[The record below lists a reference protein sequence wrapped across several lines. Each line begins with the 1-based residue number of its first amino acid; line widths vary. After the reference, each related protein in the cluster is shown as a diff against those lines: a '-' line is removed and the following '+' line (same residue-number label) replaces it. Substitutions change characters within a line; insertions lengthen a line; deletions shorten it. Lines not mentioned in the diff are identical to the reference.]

1 LIQNTFVFAHS
12 QPSKLLVLAAKAGLG
27 MTSKDIG
34 ICLARREY
42 SETSQI
48 ATIFS
53 REHGKIR
60 GIAKGARRSKSKFG
74 QGIELLSRGQV
85 VFSQPRSGSG
95 LVTLT
100 EWTIQESY
108 QAIRRNLRQ
117 LYRGYYLGELVD
129 LFTEEL
135 DPHPR
140 LFDLLETGLADLA
153 TKDNRGGVLAFQVA
167 LLQEVGLS
175 PELDRCGRCGKEPNN
190 YVSFT
195 EGGVL
200 CAACAGGAS
209 EKSRVN
215 PAGLGVL
222 RRIIRSEA
230 SEPSEQ
236 TARQVQQILSYWI
249 RAALNREPKT
259 MHLLR

>member
-1 LIQNTFVFAHS
+1 M
-12 QPSKLLVLAAKAGLG
+12 LV
-27 MTSKDIG
+27 KDVG
-34 ICLARREY
+34 ICLARSEY

-60 GIAKGARRSKSKFG
+60 GIAKGARRPKSKFA

-85 VFSQPRSGSG
+85 VFSQPRSGTG

-108 QAIRRNLRQ
+108 QQIRRSLRQ
-117 LYRGYYLGELVD
+117 LYRGYYLAELVD

-135 DPHPR
+135 DPHPQ
-140 LFDLLETGLADLA
+140 LFDLLEKGLADLA
-153 TKDNRGGVLAFQVA
+153 ANENQGGLLAFQVA
-167 LLQEVGLS
+167 LLREVGLN
-175 PELDRCGRCGKEPNN
+175 PELDRCGRCGKEPSD

-200 CAACAGGAS
+200 CRACAGATS

-215 PAGLGVL
+215 STALQAL
-222 RRIIRSEA
+222 QRITSPQA
-230 SEPSEQ
+230 AEPTEQ

-249 RAALNREPKT
+249 RSALNREPKT
-259 MHLLR
+259 VHLLR